1 MKRRREM
8 NWLKRALWILVPAVT
23 MLNAGCSMDFNN
35 PKANE
40 YNVQIIGDSIF
51 DLSGEIQLY
60 LKSLSGKT
68 YKDRSV
74 SGEKIAGIISQYDRA
89 ISGTPTLKTVI
100 ADGGGNDIL
109 QGSADCDSDPL
120 TQGCVDVI
128 DYVADKMEVLLD
140 DMYNDGVVDCVW
152 LGYYYLTSSE
162 VEKNEALDFAYTL
175 YPAVFSDT
183 RMNLYGAGGAY
194 LIDPR
199 ADIVASQVKSDG
211 IHPTSSGSQELA
223 NMIWA
228 KMVAEGMY
236 R

>member
-1 MKRRREM
+1 MKLLKSAV
-8 NWLKRALWILVPAVT
+8 WLLLPVVM
-23 MLNAGCSMDFNN
+23 MLNVGCSMDLHN

-40 YNVQIIGDSIF
+40 YNVQIVGDSIF
-51 DLSGEIQLY
+51 DLSGDIQKY
-60 LKSLSGKT
+60 LKTLSGKT

-140 DMYNDGVVDCVW
+140 DMYNDGVIDCVW
-152 LGYYYLTSSE
+152 LGYYYMTNGE
-162 VEKNEALDFAYTL
+162 VEKNEAIDFAYGL
-175 YPAVFSDT
+175 YPAVFNDT
-183 RMNLYGAGGAY
+183 RLNLYGTGGAY

-199 ADIVASQVKSDG
+199 GDIVASQVKSDG
-211 IHPTSSGSQELA
+211 IHPTASGSQELA

-228 KMVAEGMY
+228 EMVAQNMY

>member
-1 MKRRREM
+1 MKLLKSAV
-8 NWLKRALWILVPAVT
+8 WLLIPVVM
-23 MLNAGCSMDFNN
+23 MLNVGCSMDLHN

-40 YNVQIIGDSIF
+40 YNVQIVGDSIF
-51 DLSGEIQLY
+51 DLSGDIQIY

-128 DYVADKMEVLLD
+128 DYVADKMEVILD
-140 DMYNDGVVDCVW
+140 DMYNDGVIDCVW
-152 LGYYYLTSSE
+152 LGYYYMTNDE
-162 VEKNEALDFAYTL
+162 VEKNEAIDFAYGL
-175 YPAVFSDT
+175 YPAVFDDT
-183 RMNLYGAGGAY
+183 RLNLYGTGGAY

-199 ADIVASQVKSDG
+199 DDIVASQVKSDG
-211 IHPTSSGSQELA
+211 IHPTASGSQELA

-228 KMVAEGMY
+228 EMVAQNMY

>member
-1 MKRRREM
+1 M
-8 NWLKRALWILVPAVT
+8 NVLKCAVYLLIPGVM
-23 MLNAGCSMDFNN
+23 MLSSGCSFDLNN
-35 PKANE
+35 PRADE

-51 DLSGEIQLY
+51 DLSGDIQEY
-60 LKSLSGKT
+60 LDVLSGKV

-120 TQGCVDVI
+120 TSGCVDVI
-128 DYVADKMEVLLD
+128 DYVADKMEILLD
-140 DMYNDGVVDCVW
+140 DMYNDGVIDCVW
-152 LGYYYLTSSE
+152 LGYYYLTNDE
-162 VEKNEALDFAYTL
+162 EEKNEALDYAYAI
-175 YPAVFSDT
+175 YPAVFGDT
-183 RMNLYGAGGAY
+183 RLNLYGTGGAY

-211 IHPTSSGSQELA
+211 IHPTASGSQELA
-223 NMIWA
+223 TMIWDE
-228 KMVAEGMY
+228 MVTQDMY

>member
-1 MKRRREM
+1 MKLLKSAV
-8 NWLKRALWILVPAVT
+8 WLLIPVV
-23 MLNAGCSMDFNN
+23 MLLNVGCSMDLHN

-51 DLSGEIQLY
+51 DLSGDIQKY
-60 LKSLSGKT
+60 LKTLSGKT

-89 ISGTPTLKTVI
+89 ISGTPALKTVI

-152 LGYYYLTSSE
+152 LGYYYMTNDE
-162 VEKNEALDFAYTL
+162 VEKNEAIDYAYGL
-175 YPAVFSDT
+175 YPAVFDDT
-183 RMNLYGAGGAY
+183 RLNLYGSGGAY
-194 LIDPR
+194 MLDPR
-199 ADIVASQVKSDG
+199 PDIVASQVKSDG
-211 IHPTSSGSQELA
+211 IHPTASGSQELA
-223 NMIWA
+223 NIIWA
-228 KMVAEGMY
+228 EMVAQNMY